1 MLLGLQTGS
10 APIEIS
16 TENSQTDK
24 ILPHTLYHYI
34 NPWHMANIFIPNAGD
49 LSAPQIANQLC
60 ALMVYS
66 QYIGKVNYPNVP
78 DLRNG

>member
-1 MLLGLQTGS
+1 
-10 APIEIS
+10 
-16 TENSQTDK
+16 
-24 ILPHTLYHYI
+24 
-34 NPWHMANIFIPNAGD
+34 MANIFIPNAGD